1 MNVRNHSSVQQTPL
15 RKDSIVVASGLVR
28 NPHLV
33 PLRVVEYQ
41 LPKFPIKDRFQSELN
56 KDCSHT
62 VLSSGE
68 YTNWGSEVPNK
79 RQNETRRVKSA
90 VHSNIRVS
98 GRVPRW
104 FLNQ

>member
-56 KDCSHT
+56 KDYSILAMEVQSHG
-62 VLSSGE
+62 SQF
-68 YTNWGSEVPNK
+68 WGVHELGF
-79 RQNETRRVKSA
+79 RSA
-90 VHSNIRVS
+90 
-98 GRVPRW
+98 
-104 FLNQ
+104 Q